1 MFTITVTA
9 ENGRDKTD
17 YVVTITRQYSPVATL
32 SSLTLSEGTLSP
44 EFDEGVKEY
53 TASVSSDTN
62 HIDLTATA
70 KDKTISSMN
79 WKVDLGGGQSVSGKS
94 MNAADFTEVQDFED
108 VGEDD
113 LTEYVTSEGL
123 EEMGKVYID
132 PQTGKYYIMTRD
144 ATAADETNKDN

>member
-1 MFTITVTA
+1 MSYLRKRKLLSDPEPEA
-9 ENGRDKTD
+9 EAE
-17 YVVTITRQYSPVATL
+17 PMA
-32 SSLTLSEGTLSP
+32 
-44 EFDEGVKEY
+44 GVSNM
-53 TASVSSDTN
+53 ADTMLVLAVG
-62 HIDLTATA
+62 IMLALV
-70 KDKTISSMN
+70 MN

-144 ATAADETNKDN
+144 ATATDETNKDN